1 MPSQKTLLDV
11 GELADYLGVSES
23 TVYRMIRGKD
33 IRAYKILGSWKFR
46 IQDIEDYMERRSN
59 LNLLH

>member
-1 MPSQKTLLDV
+1 MAERKALLDV

-23 TVYRMIRGKD
+23 TVYRMIRTKE

-46 IQDIEDYMERRSN
+46 IQDIEDYIESRSN
-59 LNLLH
+59 LRLLR